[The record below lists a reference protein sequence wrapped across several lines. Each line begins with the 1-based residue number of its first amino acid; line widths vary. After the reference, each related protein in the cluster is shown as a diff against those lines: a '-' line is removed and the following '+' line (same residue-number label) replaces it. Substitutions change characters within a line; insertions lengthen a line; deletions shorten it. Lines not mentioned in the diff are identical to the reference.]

1 MSDKPNNPFQFW
13 EELKR
18 RRVIRVIT
26 VYAAASFV
34 ILELVDIITEPFG
47 LPDWTLK
54 LVVVLLSIGLIVS
67 IILSWIYDITPE
79 GIEKTKPSTQV
90 NTNEL
95 KPASKGWKIATFI
108 SVLIIIAF
116 VVFYIV
122 GNNKKSFDIS
132 KLEKSIA
139 VLPFDNMSVGEEYD
153 HMGDAFTDEIILEL
167 QKIKEFERVL
177 SRSSTLQYKVDR
189 PSIPEMAEKL
199 GVNYIIEGSIQRYK
213 EDVSIRV
220 QVIRAKYEDHVWA
233 DEFNGKWDDIFSIQD
248 EIAFQVARELKTVL
262 SNKEVEQ
269 INEQPTVNSEAY
281 NLYLKG
287 RFFWSRRT
295 EVDLKKS
302 IEYFE
307 QAIELDSTYALAYAG
322 LADSYFIMSWWGWY
336 PKAEGYTKGKEIAQ
350 KALSIDNNIA
360 EAHAVLGGISTWY
373 DWNWVDAENEL
384 KQAISI
390 NPNFAMAYQY
400 YSELLDVLGRNK
412 EARNQIDMA
421 LKLSPNTYT
430 VNAINYVIY
439 YIDKDFIKAIE
450 ASRKALEIKY
460 SLSAMEN
467 IFKCYVNMDMDQEA
481 IDQMKKIIS
490 KKASNISPEFIDKL
504 HQQSG
509 IEGIVRWYNDWELL
523 NRPGRYYHTAALFA
537 MIKDSEKAI
546 EYLEKAFNVSEAIL
560 PRINNSPDFDA
571 LKTDPRFIDMLKKM
585 NLNEQVE

>member
-1 MSDKPNNPFQFW
+1 
-13 EELKR
+13 
-18 RRVIRVIT
+18 
-26 VYAAASFV
+26 
-34 ILELVDIITEPFG
+34 
-47 LPDWTLK
+47 
-54 LVVVLLSIGLIVS
+54 
-67 IILSWIYDITPE
+67 
-79 GIEKTKPSTQV
+79 
-90 NTNEL
+90 
-95 KPASKGWKIATFI
+95 
-108 SVLIIIAF
+108 
-116 VVFYIV
+116 
-122 GNNKKSFDIS
+122 
-132 KLEKSIA
+132 
-139 VLPFDNMSVGEEYD
+139 
-153 HMGDAFTDEIILEL
+153 
-167 QKIKEFERVL
+167 
-177 SRSSTLQYKVDR
+177 
-189 PSIPEMAEKL
+189 
-199 GVNYIIEGSIQRYK
+199 
-213 EDVSIRV
+213 
-220 QVIRAKYEDHVWA
+220 
-233 DEFNGKWDDIFSIQD
+233 
-248 EIAFQVARELKTVL
+248 
-262 SNKEVEQ
+262 
-269 INEQPTVNSEAY
+269 
-281 NLYLKG
+281 
-287 RFFWSRRT
+287 
-295 EVDLKKS
+295 
-302 IEYFE
+302 
-307 QAIELDSTYALAYAG
+307 
-322 LADSYFIMSWWGWY
+322 
-336 PKAEGYTKGKEIAQ
+336 
-350 KALSIDNNIA
+350 
-360 EAHAVLGGISTWY
+360 
-373 DWNWVDAENEL
+373 
-384 KQAISI
+384 
-390 NPNFAMAYQY
+390 MAYQY